1 MKARPV
7 GSRTACEQRWRPP
20 VSGSTPTASGRRRG
34 GSTRGIP
41 GTNQTLCG
49 LSIHPARGCA
59 RFSHVDW
66 LDVQPLTGRDADE
79 VTDVCRRCAAG
90 MGQRRDDRGWSRT
103 NPRP

>member
-1 MKARPV
+1 M
-7 GSRTACEQRWRPP
+7 WH
-20 VSGSTPTASGRRRG
+20 
-34 GSTRGIP
+34 P

-49 LSIHPARGCA
+49 LSIHRLRLR

-90 MGQRRDDRGWSRT
+90 MGQRRDEGGWSRT